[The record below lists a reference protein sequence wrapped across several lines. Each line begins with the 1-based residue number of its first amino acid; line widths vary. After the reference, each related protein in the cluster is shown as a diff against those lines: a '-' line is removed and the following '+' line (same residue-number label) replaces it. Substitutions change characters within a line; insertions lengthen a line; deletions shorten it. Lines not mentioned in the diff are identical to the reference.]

1 MPTGGPQVVNCGVV
15 NLTTL
20 HVHWTEPHYLEQNG
34 PIERYLVYVWNND
47 TKKLVYS
54 NMLIALSGIQVI
66 SLDSYHNYNCSVAA
80 FARGVV
86 GPFTTANVWLT
97 DYGERACIMVSK

>member
-1 MPTGGPQVVNCGVV
+1 MA

-20 HVHWTEPHYLEQNG
+20 HVQWTEPHHLEQNG
-34 PIERYLVYVWNND
+34 PIEQYLVYIWNND
-47 TKKLVYS
+47 TKEVVYS
-54 NMLIALSGIQVI
+54 KSFMLITLSGIQVT

-80 FARGVV
+80 FARGGV

-97 DYGERACIMVSK
+97 DHGERACTMEC